1 MTKILRQAIGIVLLV
16 GAAASTQAHGRNL
29 ATRVGAGLLIQDLN
43 GLASISLRYLP
54 DLHYSVGFSAGFDT
68 GATGYS
74 TIGVRVNR
82 YVDIQENLNAY
93 LGVAAYYL
101 SRAAAAVTTRGY
113 QLDALLG
120 VEAFLPGLND
130 LGISFETGIGYRS
143 FAGTSLRTVGN
154 GFLGTAIHYYF

>member
-1 MTKILRQAIGIVLLV
+1 MTKILRQAIGILLL
-16 GAAASTQAHGRNL
+16 GAIL
-29 ATRVGAGLLIQDLN
+29 ATPDAFGRTLTDRVGAGLMIQDLN

-54 DLHYSVGFSAGFDT
+54 DPHYTIGFSAGFDT

-74 TIGVRVNR
+74 TLGVRVNR
-82 YVDIQENLNAY
+82 YVDLQENINAY

-101 SRAAAAVTTRGY
+101 SQAATTGNTRGY
-113 QLDALLG
+113 QIDALFG
-120 VEAFLPGLND
+120 VEVFLAGLSD

-143 FAGTSLRTVGN
+143 FAGTSLRTIGN